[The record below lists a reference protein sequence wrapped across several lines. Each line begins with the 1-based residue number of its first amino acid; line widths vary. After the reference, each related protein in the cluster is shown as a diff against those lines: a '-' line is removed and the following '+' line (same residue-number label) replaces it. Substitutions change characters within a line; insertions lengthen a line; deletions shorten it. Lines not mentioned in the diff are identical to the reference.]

1 MVLTAPSSLMTSMWV
16 ASEFSSYATARK
28 ALRVSNAT
36 GAQRSTHFLQLPYKI
51 AVPLM
56 IMSGLLHWLLSQSIF
71 LAVVAEYA
79 ADGTLASPV
88 AEASCGFSPLAMILT
103 VSLGVVLVV
112 GTLGI
117 GFFRR
122 LCPGV
127 PLAGSCSAAI
137 SAACHRPVWD
147 GDASLKTVMW
157 GVTKEG
163 GGGGEVGHCCFTS
176 GAVAPVEEGKM
187 YAGFVRPRRE
197 RVDWRGAG
205 PGGDDGK
212 GGL

>member
-1 MVLTAPSSLMTSMWV
+1 MTSMWV
-16 ASEFSSYATARK
+16 ASEFSSYASTRK

-56 IMSGLLHWLLSQSIF
+56 TMSGLLHWLLSQSIF
-71 LAVVAEYA
+71 LAVVAEYSPA
-79 ADGTLASPV
+79 GDLLTPV

-103 VSLGVVLVV
+103 VSLGIILVV

-157 GVTKEG
+157 GVVKE

-176 GAVAPVEEGKM
+176 DAVAPVEEGKA
-187 YAGFVRPRRE
+187 YAGLDWPGGE
-197 RVDWRGAG
+197 RVEWRDGGRAG
-205 PGGDDGK
+205 EHREGMYTT
-212 GGL
+212 